1 MAQTQPKSGPTDSV
15 PVTLAPADPFT
26 LEADDSTFPDHDR
39 RGKRRKKRKHGHH
52 SLLSSILTP
61 STKALLILGAS
72 FITLAGAATWFYFLL
87 DEMDTLRRKMASDA
101 FNAKEKIASLESLLN
116 SPRMRTVT
124 TLNLEPQLATSVG
137 SQGLPQIRRPENG
150 AVLLNLSVPQ
160 QSDRWDLEM
169 RDVTGS
175 LRAKMT
181 TGSSYDGR
189 LQVMLTDVELN
200 TYTIIAKG
208 RGADSGYVYAFS
220 LN

>member
-1 MAQTQPKSGPTDSV
+1 MAQTQPKSGSTDSV
-15 PVTLAPADPFT
+15 HAPLATEDPIAR
-26 LEADDSTFPDHDR
+26 EADDSLFSENDHRGR
-39 RGKRRKKRKHGHH
+39 RRKRRKHGRA
-52 SLLSSILTP
+52 SFLTSILTP
-61 STKALLILGAS
+61 STKALLVLGAS
-72 FITLAGAATWFYFLL
+72 LLALASGAAWFYFLL
-87 DEMDTLRRKMASDA
+87 DEMDTIRRKAASDA

-124 TLNLEPQLATSVG
+124 TLNLEPQLATAVG
-137 SQGLPQIRRPENG
+137 GQGLPQIRRPENG

-175 LRAKMT
+175 VRAKIT
-181 TGSSYDGR
+181 TGPSFNGR

-200 TYTIIAKG
+200 TYTVTAKG

-220 LN
+220 MN